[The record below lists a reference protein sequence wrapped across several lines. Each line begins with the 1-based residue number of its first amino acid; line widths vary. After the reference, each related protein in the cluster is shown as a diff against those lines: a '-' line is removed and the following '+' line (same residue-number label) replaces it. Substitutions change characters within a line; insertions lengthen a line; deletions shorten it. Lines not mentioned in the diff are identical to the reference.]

1 MKENTNIFSSQ
12 SLKEQEQQGQRV
24 GGEQRDPD
32 QDQQHQDQ
40 DPVQPEASDCPHGV
54 GDSFIFYHYCCQAQV
69 QSPKV
74 QKPKVKTKGTL
85 G

>member
-1 MKENTNIFSSQ
+1 MGLVVFRYNSIMKENTNIFSSQ

-40 DPVQPEASDCPHGV
+40 DPVQPEAK
-54 GDSFIFYHYCCQAQV
+54 DSFFIIV
-69 QSPKV
+69 
-74 QKPKVKTKGTL
+74 
-85 G
+85 